1 MKWEQLEW
9 EGVSAI
15 AGRKPGERVVRK
27 TGENSVDNRETLLR
41 QRDTGTRSLAFA
53 WRFPVSRGT
62 VLWCVGT
69 WWEERNCRRPSPGPE
84 GEKRNGPWGRGQ
96 STIDA
101 VTGVRG
107 VWPVLEQ

>member
-1 MKWEQLEW
+1 MEQLEW
-9 EGVSAI
+9 EGVSAV
-15 AGRKPGERVVRK
+15 AEENQASVLSARREKRVWTTAKRC
-27 TGENSVDNRETLLR
+27 GDS
-41 QRDTGTRSLAFA
+41 GTRDSVLGICMAVPSESGA
-53 WRFPVSRGT
+53 

-84 GEKRNGPWGRGQ
+84 GEKRNGHWGRGQ